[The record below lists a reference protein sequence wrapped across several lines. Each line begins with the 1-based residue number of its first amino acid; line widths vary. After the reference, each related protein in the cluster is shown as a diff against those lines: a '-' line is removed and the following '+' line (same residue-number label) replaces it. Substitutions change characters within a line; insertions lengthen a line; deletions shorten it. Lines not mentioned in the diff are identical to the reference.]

1 MSRESKL
8 FTAPNKKV
16 IGDRVKEYESFGWEL
31 LSINGLDVS
40 LSRETQNSVYT
51 ELVKYE
57 YQYDVLRE
65 KVDNLQKPSQPAA
78 FSLGLFLVATLIF
91 IVPGVLYVYFYLKK
105 KNEYI
110 EQVRVYE
117 ETYAKLLIEIKKV
130 CDDSRAV
137 FFSRQK

>member
-1 MSRESKL
+1 M
-8 FTAPNKKV
+8 
-16 IGDRVKEYESFGWEL
+16 
-31 LSINGLDVS
+31 DVS

-65 KVDNLQKPSQPAA
+65 KLDNLKKPIQPSS
-78 FSLGLFLVATLIF
+78 FSLIMFLVSTLLF
-91 IVPGVLYVYFYLKK
+91 VVPGVLYVYFYIKRKK
-105 KNEYI
+105 
-110 EQVRVYE
+110 QYE
-117 ETYAKLLIEIKKV
+117 EDLKVYNETCDQLVKEIKKV